1 VLPSEAIGGVPCVSS
16 ATIRPTGFGIEAQV
30 VSRYPREAVLASGW
44 LLGEEYL
51 KDRQGQ
57 ATPVTAAEMGK

>member
-1 VLPSEAIGGVPCVSS
+1 M
-16 ATIRPTGFGIEAQV
+16 
-30 VSRYPREAVLASGW
+30 VSRYPREKVLAGGW

-51 KDRQGQ
+51 KDRQGP